1 MSLTHEWN
9 LLVTALRDVAPVT
22 ARTLRPCASTSAVK
36 RAEAATVPW
45 PDELREF
52 FGLHDGQ
59 KEVGG
64 AGLVVPAGRLLQ
76 VVEIPQR
83 HSDMVEVMADIVA
96 TEPDMYDGT
105 YAEIVDNLVEAGVEA
120 EDHLFLP
127 GYVPIAAWDSNLMY
141 CDTRSGEM
149 RGSVSYRSDDGGHLG
164 VPTWPSLEAFVRDV
178 RLAVTDQ
185 ISIGW
190 HTAAVDNGVLDW
202 DIVE

>member
-1 MSLTHEWN
+1 M
-9 LLVTALRDVAPVT
+9 TALRDVARVT
-22 ARTLRPCASTSAVK
+22 ARTLRPCASKSAVK
-36 RAEAATVPW
+36 RAETATVPW

-59 KEVGG
+59 NEVGG

-76 VVEIPQR
+76 VVEIRQR

-105 YAEIVDNLVEAGVEA
+105 YAEIVDNLIEAGVEA

-149 RGSVSYRSDDGGHLG
+149 RGSVSYRSDDGMHLG
-164 VPTWPSLEAFVRDV
+164 VPIWPSLEAFVRDV
-178 RLAVTDQ
+178 RLAVTDR

-190 HTAAVDNGVLDW
+190 YTAAVDNGVLDW
-202 DIVE
+202 DTVE